1 MYEYLDRR
9 YALALYEVAEE
20 RAKTEE
26 FLEDLSEILNI
37 ISGNE
42 ELLEL
47 IKHPTLS
54 TTKKVELFENIFRGK
69 LDEDVLSFLLLLIEK
84 KRLLNLKGI
93 LEEMRKIH
101 LERNQTLVAI
111 VKTVVP
117 LFQDERN
124 ALTKNL
130 QLKYN
135 KKIILNE
142 EIDKDIIGGVYVRVG
157 NDVIDGTIKSKFE
170 DIRKM
175 TLKTE

>member
-26 FLEDLSEILNI
+26 FIKDLGDILNI
-37 ISGNE
+37 INENE

-47 IKHPTLS
+47 IRHPKLS
-54 TTKKVELFENIFRGK
+54 TTKKKELFENIFKGK
-69 LDEDVLSFLLLLIEK
+69 TDEEVLSFLLLLIEK
-84 KRLLNLKGI
+84 NRLLNLKGI
-93 LEEMRKIH
+93 IEEIKKIH
-101 LERNQTLVAI
+101 LERNQTLLAL

-117 LFQDERN
+117 LLADE
-124 ALTKNL
+124 KNDL
-130 QLKYN
+130 IRKLELKYN

-142 EIDKDIIGGVYVRVG
+142 EVDKDIIGGVYVRVG
-157 NDVIDGTIKSKFE
+157 NDVIDGTIKTKFE
-170 DIRKM
+170 EIRKM

>member
-26 FLEDLSEILNI
+26 FINDLSDVLNI
-37 ISGNE
+37 ISENE

-47 IKHPTLS
+47 IKHPKLS
-54 TTKKVELFENIFRGK
+54 TTKKMELFENIFRGK
-69 LDEDVLSFLLLLIEK
+69 LDEEVLSFLLVLIEK
-84 KRLLNLKGI
+84 NRLLNLKGI
-93 LEEMRKIH
+93 LEEIKKIH
-101 LERNQTLVAI
+101 LEKNQTLIAV

-117 LFQDERN
+117 LNVDERD
-124 ALTKNL
+124 ALIKNL
-130 QLKYN
+130 GLKYN

-170 DIRKM
+170 EIRKL

>member
-1 MYEYLDRR
+1 
-9 YALALYEVAEE
+9 
-20 RAKTEE
+20 
-26 FLEDLSEILNI
+26 
-37 ISGNE
+37 
-42 ELLEL
+42 
-47 IKHPTLS
+47 
-54 TTKKVELFENIFRGK
+54 
-69 LDEDVLSFLLLLIEK
+69 
-84 KRLLNLKGI
+84 
-93 LEEMRKIH
+93 
-101 LERNQTLVAI
+101 VAI

-117 LFQDERN
+117 LFPDERD

>member
-26 FLEDLSEILNI
+26 FIKDLGDILNI
-37 ISGNE
+37 INGNE

-47 IKHPTLS
+47 IRHPKLS
-54 TTKKVELFENIFRGK
+54 TTKKKELFENIFRGK
-69 LDEDVLSFLLLLIEK
+69 TDEEVLSFLLLLIEK
-84 KRLLNLKGI
+84 NRLLNLKGI
-93 LEEMRKIH
+93 IEEIKKIH
-101 LERNQTLVAI
+101 LERNQTLLAL

-117 LFQDERN
+117 LLPDE
-124 ALTKNL
+124 KNDL
-130 QLKYN
+130 IRKLELKYN

-157 NDVIDGTIKSKFE
+157 NDVIDGTIKTKFDE
-170 DIRKM
+170 IRKM

>member
-20 RAKTEE
+20 RAKTKE
-26 FLEDLSEILNI
+26 FIDDLSDVLNI

-47 IKHPTLS
+47 IKHPKLS
-54 TTKKVELFENIFRGK
+54 TTKKKELFENIFRGK
-69 LDEDVLSFLLLLIEK
+69 LDEEVLSFLLLLIEK
-84 KRLLNLKGI
+84 NRLLNLKGI
-93 LEEMRKIH
+93 LEEIKKID
-101 LERNQTLVAI
+101 LEKNQTLIAI

-117 LFQDERN
+117 LVSDERDN
-124 ALTKNL
+124 LIKNL

-142 EIDKDIIGGVYVRVG
+142 EIDKDIIGGVYVRIG
-157 NDVIDGTIKSKFE
+157 NDVIDGTIKSKFDE
-170 DIRKM
+170 IRKM

>member
-26 FLEDLSEILNI
+26 FIKDLSDTLDI
-37 ISGNE
+37 INGNE
-42 ELLEL
+42 EFLEL
-47 IKHPTLS
+47 IKHPKLS
-54 TTKKVELFENIFRGK
+54 TTKKKELFEGIFRGK
-69 LDEDVLSFLLLLIEK
+69 LDDEVLSFLLLLIEK
-84 KRLLNLKGI
+84 NRLLNLNGI
-93 LEEMRKIH
+93 LEEIKKIH
-101 LERNQTLVAI
+101 LEKNQTLVAI

-117 LFQDERN
+117 LFPDERD